1 MIFLNPLLYIYIYNI
16 YTFFI
21 FIFVLFYLFFIYLFI
36 LIYMKMSNN
45 LSAKFYQQNKKILQ
59 KKAFKKYQNL
69 SKYEKNKWQ
78 YGRERYK
85 ILSEHE
91 EQNLLSMEKNIIEW
105 EKMPYHNYKKL

>member
-1 MIFLNPLLYIYIYNI
+1 MIFLNPLLYIYIL
-16 YTFFI
+16 FLFL
-21 FIFVLFYLFFIYLFI
+21 FLFYFIYFLFIYLFI

-69 SKYEKNKWQ
+69 SKYEKNKRQ

-85 ILSEHE
+85 ILSEDE
-91 EQNLLSMEKNIIEW
+91 EQNLLSMEKNIIE
-105 EKMPYHNYKKL
+105 